1 MTLDDLSESK
11 LIEDYKHIVLE
22 EVRKTVRNKL
32 ELEDYIQI
40 GFLGLIKAVRKFDPS
55 QGGFENYA
63 KACIKNEL
71 MASFKKRS
79 KKSFYYKYD
88 EKKSEKVWEVL
99 PDSLTSTEKVVLR
112 MKCENYT
119 NKEIA
124 DFLNLTKKY
133 VKKVYIDCINKIK
146 HANQ

>member
-1 MTLDDLSESK
+1 MTK
-11 LIEDYKHIVLE
+11 
-22 EVRKTVRNKL
+22 
-32 ELEDYIQI
+32 
-40 GFLGLIKAVRKFDPS
+40 
-55 QGGFENYA
+55 
-63 KACIKNEL
+63 
-71 MASFKKRS
+71 
-79 KKSFYYKYD
+79 
-88 EKKSEKVWEVL
+88 KKSEKVWEVL